1 MIVLLTGHLA
11 QSQNLMP
18 LALLLLL
25 QGVLAWQAACLPVS
39 VPSKAEPGSN
49 PTFAEACGKQQL
61 HTPKGQKNQ
70 IQLLWAVLA
79 SYLLEITCNLHKDA
93 A

>member
-1 MIVLLTGHLA
+1 MNNFAPGHLY
-11 QSQNLMP
+11 QSPNLLP

-25 QGVLAWQAACLPVS
+25 QGVLALQAAFLAVP

-61 HTPKGQKNQ
+61 HTPKGQKRQ
-70 IQLLWAVLA
+70 IQLLWAVLV
-79 SYLLEITCNLHKDA
+79 SCLLEITHNLHKDTS
-93 A
+93 